1 MSDYLKDSRFG
12 QVATSLLGQGR
23 KAKRR
28 DFVYSLLG
36 GFLKGQQRRLKQ
48 GLTDSYNN
56 LQMEYDS
63 IFRNN
68 QAKYELSKNDRADY
82 QSYLKDTE

>member
-28 DFVYSLLG
+28 EILYSLLG
-36 GFLKGQQRRLKQ
+36 GLLKGQQRRLKQ
-48 GLTDSYNN
+48 RLTDTYNN
-56 LQMEYDS
+56 LQTEYS
-63 IFRNN
+63 NVFENY
-68 QAKYELSKNDRADY
+68 QAKYDKNEQNRIDLASFD
-82 QSYLKDTE
+82 S